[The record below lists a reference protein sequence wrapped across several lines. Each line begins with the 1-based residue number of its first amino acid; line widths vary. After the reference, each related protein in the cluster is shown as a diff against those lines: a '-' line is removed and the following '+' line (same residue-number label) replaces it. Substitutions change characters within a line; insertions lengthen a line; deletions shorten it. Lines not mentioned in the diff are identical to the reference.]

1 MAEIEIAQ
9 RLMLC
14 CRLGQTVQPLSSQEF
29 YAFSQV
35 LRLFPDVPLSWES
48 LGALGYG
55 SEHRRRV
62 LRLLDREDRL
72 MDYVNAAPEIIP
84 LWQGHEQYPHYLE
97 RMQEETPPVLFCQ
110 GDPDLLQL
118 PAIAVVG
125 SREPAAENAAFA
137 CAMGER
143 IAREG
148 FALVSGNARGIDTL
162 AQEACLAAGGKVIA
176 FVPDDLR
183 EHPQRKN
190 VLYVSDEG
198 YDCFFTAQRALRRNH
213 YIHALGRLCF
223 VAQCAKT
230 AGGTWQGA
238 TDNLRHG
245 RSPLY
250 IFDDGSEGC
259 KALQRQGAR
268 PLSEPPEELRPLLLD

>member
-14 CRLGQTVQPLSSQEF
+14 CRLGQTVQPLSPREF
-29 YAFSQV
+29 YGLSETMRF
-35 LRLFPDVPLSWES
+35 FPDVPLNWGS
-48 LGALGYG
+48 LGALGY
-55 SEHRRRV
+55 SMEFRRRV
-62 LRLLDREDRL
+62 LRLLEREDRL
-72 MDYVNAAPEIIP
+72 MDYVTAVPEIVP
-84 LWQGHEQYPHYLE
+84 LWQGHDQYPHYLE
-97 RMQEETPPVLFCQ
+97 RMREETPPVLFCQ

-137 CAMGER
+137 RAIGR
-143 IAREG
+143 QIAQEG

-176 FVPDDLR
+176 FVPDALQQY
-183 EHPQRKN
+183 PQRKN

-230 AGGTWQGA
+230 AGGTWQGS

-250 IFDDGSEGC
+250 VYDDGSEGVQ
-259 KALQRQGAR
+259 ALQRLGAKGIHGL
-268 PLSEPPEELRPLLLD
+268 PQSLKALIED

>member
-1 MAEIEIAQ
+1 MAAIEISQ

-14 CRLGQTVQPLSSQEF
+14 CRLGQTVQPLSPQEF
-29 YAFSQV
+29 YAFSEA
-35 LRLFPDVPLSWES
+35 LRPFPDVPLSWES
-48 LGALGYG
+48 LGALGYAA
-55 SEHRRRV
+55 EYRLRL

-72 MDYVNAAPEIIP
+72 MDYVNAAPEIVP
-84 LWQGHEQYPHYLE
+84 LWQGHGQYPLYLE

-125 SREPAAENAAFA
+125 SREPVQENAAFA
-137 CAMGER
+137 RAIGR
-143 IAREG
+143 QIAEEG
-148 FALVSGNARGIDTL
+148 FALVSGNARGIDTI

-176 FVPDDLR
+176 FVPDPLR
-183 EHPQRKN
+183 EYPQRKN

-223 VAQCAKT
+223 VAQCTKT
-230 AGGTWQGA
+230 AGGTWQGS

-250 IFDDGSEGC
+250 VYDDGSEGVQALQKLGAKGLC
-259 KALQRQGAR
+259 TLPLSLKAL
-268 PLSEPPEELRPLLLD
+268 SVD

>member
-1 MAEIEIAQ
+1 MAELEIAQ
-9 RLMLC
+9 LLMLC
-14 CRLGQTVQPLSSQEF
+14 CRLGQTVQPLSPQEF
-29 YAFSQV
+29 YALSQA
-35 LRLFPDVPLSWES
+35 LRPFPDVPLNRES
-48 LGALGYG
+48 LGALGY
-55 SEHRRRV
+55 SAEFRRRV
-62 LRLLDREDRL
+62 LRLLDRQHRL

-84 LWQGHEQYPHYLE
+84 LWQGHGQYPHYLE

-137 CAMGER
+137 RAIGR
-143 IAREG
+143 QIAREG
-148 FALVSGNARGIDTL
+148 FALVSGNARGIDTI

-176 FVPDDLR
+176 FVPDALR
-183 EHPQRKN
+183 TYPQREN

-198 YDCFFTAQRALRRNH
+198 YDCLFTAQRALRRNH

-230 AGGTWQGA
+230 AGGTWQGS

-250 IFDDGSEGC
+250 VYDDGSEGAQ
-259 KALQRQGAR
+259 ALQRLGAR
-268 PLSEPPEELRPLLLD
+268 GVRELPQSLRALSED